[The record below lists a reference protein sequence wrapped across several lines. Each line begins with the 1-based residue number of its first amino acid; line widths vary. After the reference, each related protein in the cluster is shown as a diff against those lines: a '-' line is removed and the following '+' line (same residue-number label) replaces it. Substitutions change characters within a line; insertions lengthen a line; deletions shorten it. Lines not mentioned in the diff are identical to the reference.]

1 MGCYRHLSMDER
13 ERILCMQK
21 DGESMRAIGKTLG
34 RSASTI
40 SRELKRC
47 KGVYSI
53 LVAQRDYRKNKRRCG
68 RKNVLGT
75 DVAQYK
81 QIEGLLA
88 RYLSP
93 EQIVGRMRYEGYAC
107 VSYGTIYR
115 AIAAGMLPKDTL
127 RIKGRRYRKGRG
139 GNTGHFATEHSIH
152 DRPEGTRE
160 QCGHW
165 EADTV
170 LGARN
175 SGAIGSCVERKS
187 RYVKL
192 VKLKHK
198 RSEELNRA
206 LIGVFQRMP
215 TEKCRSMTV
224 DNGKEFSGYK
234 ALEDALG
241 MRVYFCD
248 PGRPEQRGTN
258 ENTNGLLRQFFPK
271 LTSFSGITQQRLTQ
285 VEQLL
290 NLRPRKCLGF
300 LTPFEAFHGLVLH
313 LI

>member
-21 DGESMRAIGKTLG
+21 DGESMREIGRKLG

-47 KGVYSI
+47 MGVYSM
-53 LVAQRDYRKNKRRCG
+53 LGAQRDYRKNKRRCG
-68 RKNVLGT
+68 RKNVLKT
-75 DVAQYK
+75 DATQHK
-81 QIEGLLA
+81 RIERLLA
-88 RYLSP
+88 QYLSP

-115 AIAAGMLPKDTL
+115 AITAGMLPKDTL
-127 RIKGRRYRKGRG
+127 RIKGRRYRKGHG
-139 GNTGHFATEHSIH
+139 GNTGHFTREHSIH
-152 DRPEGTRE
+152 DRPGGTRE
-160 QCGHW
+160 QSGHW

-198 RSEELNRA
+198 RSEELNQA
-206 LIGVFQRMP
+206 LIEMFQGMP
-215 TEKCRSMTV
+215 REKCRSMTV
-224 DNGKEFSGYK
+224 DNGKEFSGYR
-234 ALEDALG
+234 AIEDALG

-248 PGRPEQRGTN
+248 PGKPELRGTN

-271 LTSFSGITQQRLTQ
+271 LSSPT
-285 VEQLL
+285 
-290 NLRPRKCLGF
+290 N
-300 LTPFEAFHGLVLH
+300 ALV
-313 LI
+313 